1 VKDTLVADLFDRHHL
16 AVYRYFRRMTGR
28 HDLAQDLTQET
39 YFRVVRRLAAGTQL
53 RNEAAY
59 LFQVA
64 HHVLVDYWRT
74 TAAEPPIE
82 GLVDVISVDPP
93 QRAALILQEALE
105 TLPECDRE
113 TFVLREVDGLGYA
126 EIAALH
132 EATLESVRS
141 RLRRARARLRQA
153 LGADFGGAMT
163 PPGEEGDV

>member
-1 VKDTLVADLFDRHHL
+1 
-16 AVYRYFRRMTGR
+16 VYRYFRRMTGR
-28 HDLAQDLTQET
+28 HELAQDLTQET

-59 LFQVA
+59 LFQIA
-64 HHVLVDYWRT
+64 HHAFVDCWRT
-74 TAAEPPIE
+74 TAAAPPIE
-82 GLVDVISVDPP
+82 GLVDIISGDPP

-105 TLPECDRE
+105 TLPERDRE

-153 LGADFGGAMT
+153 LGADLGGAIA
-163 PPGEEGDV
+163 PQDEEGDV

>member
-1 VKDTLVADLFDRHHL
+1 MKDTLVADLFDRHHL

-28 HDLAQDLTQET
+28 HELAQDLTQET

-59 LFQVA
+59 LFQIA
-64 HHVLVDYWRT
+64 HHLLVDHWRT
-74 TAAEPPIE
+74 TAAAPPVE
-82 GLVDVISVDPP
+82 SLVDVISVEPP
-93 QRAALILQEALE
+93 QRPALILQEALA
-105 TLPECDRE
+105 TLPERDRE
-113 TFVLREVDGLGYA
+113 TFVLREVNGLGYA

-153 LGADFGGAMT
+153 LGARLGGAIA
-163 PPGEEGDV
+163 PQDEEGDV